1 MISIY
6 MNDLQH
12 VITNVWAGEQL
23 FVRNQYVIK
32 LFFFIIIVFFFITQK
47 LLLLYF
53 SSAQINH
60 LYDF

>member
-23 FVRNQYVIK
+23 LSGNQYVIK
-32 LFFFIIIVFFFITQK
+32 LFFFIIIVFF
-47 LLLLYF
+47 
-53 SSAQINH
+53 SSLKNDYYCIF
-60 LYDF
+60 LVLK

>member
-12 VITNVWAGEQL
+12 VITNVWAGRAAVCQES
-23 FVRNQYVIK
+23 VCNS
-32 LFFFIIIVFFFITQK
+32 FIFYYIIVFFHHSKIIIM
-47 LLLLYF
+47 YF
-53 SSAQINH
+53 SSVQINH

>member
-1 MISIY
+1 MYEQESIG
-6 MNDLQH
+6 MS
-12 VITNVWAGEQL
+12 G
-23 FVRNQYVIK
+23 NQYVLK